1 MKKTFSKYITEFL
14 KKESSSGIL
23 LAFATILAFIVANS
37 KFNEM
42 YFGLLNFKILGL
54 STQLWVNDALM
65 AIFFFVIGLEI
76 KREVVSGELS
86 TPKKALLP
94 LLCALGGMVF
104 PALIYLYFNP
114 SLPVSKGWGIPMATD
129 IAFAVGIL
137 SFLGPRVPFSL
148 KILLLAIAI
157 VDDLGAILAIAF
169 FYTAEIRNIGL
180 AIAALGICIILGMR
194 TLGFNKYRYFIPIG
208 GLVWFGFL
216 YSGVH
221 ATIAGVILGLLT
233 PVTLKL
239 KDKGLKTLEPVN
251 DLIHKLHPFTSFLI
265 MPVFAFANAG
275 VNLSGMIFS
284 DVFINQIYVGIV
296 AGLVVGKPFGILITS
311 FVVHKMKLVSLPS
324 QVNWAHIISIG
335 LLAGIG
341 FTMSLFISSLALPTN
356 LEIYSKVAIITA
368 SLISGL
374 AGFLLL
380 KTILRPNSV

>member
-1 MKKTFSKYITEFL
+1 MKKTFSKYIAEFL

-54 STQLWVNDALM
+54 SIQLWVNDALM

-114 SLPVSKGWGIPMATD
+114 GLPASKGWGIPMATD

-169 FYTAEIRNIGL
+169 FYTEEIRNVGL
-180 AIAALGICIILGMR
+180 AVAALSICIVLGMR
-194 TLGFNKYRYFIPIG
+194 ILRINKYRYFIPIG

-239 KDKGLKTLEPVN
+239 KDKGSKSLEPVN

-265 MPVFAFANAG
+265 MPIFAFANAG
-275 VNLSGMIFS
+275 VDLSGMILS
-284 DVFINQIYVGIV
+284 DVFFNPIYVGIV

-311 FVVHKMKLVSLPS
+311 FFAHKMKLVSLPS
-324 QVNWAHIISIG
+324 QVTWAHIISIG

-356 LEIYSKVAIITA
+356 HEIYSKVGIITA
-368 SLISGL
+368 SLLSGL

-380 KTILRPNSV
+380 KTILRSNSL

>member
-1 MKKTFSKYITEFL
+1 MKKTFSKYIAEFL

-54 STQLWVNDALM
+54 SIQLWVNDALM

-114 SLPVSKGWGIPMATD
+114 GLPASKGWGIPMATD

-169 FYTAEIRNIGL
+169 FYTAEIRNVGL
-180 AIAALGICIILGMR
+180 AIAALSICIFLGMR
-194 TLGFNKYRYFIPIG
+194 ILRINKYRYFIPIG

-239 KDKGLKTLEPVN
+239 KDKGSKTLEPVN
-251 DLIHKLHPFTSFLI
+251 DLIHKLHPLTSFLI
-265 MPVFAFANAG
+265 MPIFAFANAG
-275 VNLSGMIFS
+275 VDLSGMILS
-284 DVFINQIYVGIV
+284 DVFFNPIYVGIV

-311 FVVHKMKLVSLPS
+311 FFAHKMKLVSLPN
-324 QVNWAHIISIG
+324 QVTWAHIISIG
-335 LLAGIG
+335 LLSGIG
-341 FTMSLFISSLALPTN
+341 FTMSLFISSLALPTS
-356 LEIYSKVAIITA
+356 LEIYSKVGIITA

-374 AGFLLL
+374 AGFLML